1 MEKSEKIDELVLA
14 LSRAQG
20 EFRAVPFNSVNP
32 FLKNRYADL
41 GAVIESVKEILS
53 NHGLSVMQLVTSD
66 NGNVGV
72 TTMLAH
78 ASGQWISEKVYLP
91 MSEEKGKSLAQV
103 AGSVV
108 TYLRRYAL
116 SAILGLYADEDTD
129 GSEPER
135 KPQPKPE
142 QKKPVAQKPEPQ
154 KTPEP
159 QSKPTP
165 QEDVAGM
172 ITIWDGKTQKP
183 SNELV
188 DQESALKFVR
198 INVNGKGKPFEVNE
212 YFFNHAKAHFD
223 IDRLDS
229 ESAAKVVTKFNWAQM
244 NALVKHIKNLGD
256 EPEWYP
262 AKYGKKAEPEH
273 EDNAGVNLDELSNKW
288 KNAPSYESLALDEK
302 ERISDM
308 LALVRSGAIA
318 NDDYEGMAGVLDA

>member
-1 MEKSEKIDELVLA
+1 M
-14 LSRAQG
+14 
-20 EFRAVPFNSVNP
+20 
-32 FLKNRYADL
+32 
-41 GAVIESVKEILS
+41 
-53 NHGLSVMQLVTSD
+53 
-66 NGNVGV
+66 
-72 TTMLAH
+72 
-78 ASGQWISEKVYLP
+78 
-91 MSEEKGKSLAQV
+91 
-103 AGSVV
+103 
-108 TYLRRYAL
+108 
-116 SAILGLYADEDTD
+116 
-129 GSEPER
+129 
-135 KPQPKPE
+135 
-142 QKKPVAQKPEPQ
+142 
-154 KTPEP
+154 
-159 QSKPTP
+159 
-165 QEDVAGM
+165 
-172 ITIWDGKTQKP
+172 
-183 SNELV
+183 
-188 DQESALKFVR
+188 
-198 INVNGKGKPFEVNE
+198 NGKGKPFEVNE